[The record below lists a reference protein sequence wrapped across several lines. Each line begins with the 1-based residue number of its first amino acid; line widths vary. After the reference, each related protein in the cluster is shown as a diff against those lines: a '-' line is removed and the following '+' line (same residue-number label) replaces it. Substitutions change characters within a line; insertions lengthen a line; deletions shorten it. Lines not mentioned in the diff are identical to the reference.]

1 MHSDVA
7 ALSKASIWR
16 EASRIVNEEG
26 FRAFWRGNLVTIAHR
41 LPYSSVSF
49 YAYERYKQVSEYMPW
64 LNSKLVELTDV
75 LALQLA
81 FISSDLF
88 LYCSCCIHFLAKIL
102 GVMQAQTCVCTFLV
116 VGWQD

>member
-7 ALSKASIWR
+7 ALSKASIWH

-81 FISSDLF
+81 LF
-88 LYCSCCIHFLAKIL
+88 RL
-102 GVMQAQTCVCTFLV
+102 TCFYIAVAAFTS
-116 VGWQD
+116 WRKS